1 MDKTELME
9 LTRRFPTPFYL
20 FDGEALER
28 RVAHLREVLPRD
40 TALCYAVKANPFL
53 AREVS
58 ALVER
63 LEICSPGEYAIC
75 RQLGLEPSQYV
86 ISGVYKDP
94 QWMEEL
100 ASREDV
106 EKMICTVES
115 MAQYHLLW
123 LTSGNQFGLNPQE
136 IEEIL
141 SLYREDKFLELR
153 GIQYFSGTQK
163 TSVKRLG
170 RELRMLEEFLS
181 SLQDQYGPIP
191 ELELGPGFP
200 VSYFADDAEQD
211 EEVLLQAV
219 QQLAQLSFPG
229 KLTLELGRSIAA
241 SCGTYVT
248 RVVDRKTNQSQ
259 NYAIVDGGIHQL
271 VYFGQSMAMRRPQVE
286 LLPPRDGDGVE
297 NWNICGSLCTVND
310 ILVKQLPLSRLEV
323 GDVLAFGN
331 AGAYCMT
338 EGIALFLSRDLP
350 GVVLCTP
357 DGRAVLARDHL
368 ATHPLNTPNHQ
379 KEWNLWKD

>member
-1 MDKTELME
+1 MDGGTGQPG
-9 LTRRFPTPFYL
+9 RC
-20 FDGEALER
+20 GEDDLHR
-28 RVAHLREVLPRD
+28 G
-40 TALCYAVKANPFL
+40 
-53 AREVS
+53 
-58 ALVER
+58 
-63 LEICSPGEYAIC
+63 SP
-75 RQLGLEPSQYV
+75 
-86 ISGVYKDP
+86 
-94 QWMEEL
+94 W
-100 ASREDV
+100 
-106 EKMICTVES
+106 
-115 MAQYHLLW
+115 AQYHLLCQVARKHGRRLKLLLR
-123 LTSGNQFGLNPQE
+123 LTSGSQFGLERKEIHQILAQPDPQ
-136 IEEIL
+136 IEV
-141 SLYREDKFLELR
+141 R

-211 EEVLLQAV
+211 EEVLLQAA
-219 QQLAQLSFPG
+219 QQLASCLFP
-229 KLTLELGRSIAA
+229 ESSPWSWDEASPPAA
-241 SCGTYVT
+241 GTYVT

-286 LLPPRDGDGVE
+286 LLPYRDGDGVE

-338 EGIALFLSRDLP
+338 EGISLFLSRDLP
-350 GVVLCTP
+350 AYCCAKRTDRCSACAAPFRPAPGIPQIMKIESETIP
-357 DGRAVLARDHL
+357 
-368 ATHPLNTPNHQ
+368 
-379 KEWNLWKD
+379 WNSCLKF